1 MFWCEIRNFVRT
13 FLRRRNAANDSVQT
27 DVAGA
32 ARARRRIIQLEHAKK
47 RRSLLHCQEITR
59 PGGRRTSLM
68 VITSGT
74 PAGPDPNH
82 SMSVATEPT
91 DPELLD
97 RMASGDREAL
107 AIVFRRHHGT
117 VYRFSRQMLGSNEAA
132 EDVTQDVFVALT
144 KNAGRYN
151 PAVASLSTYLYGIAR
166 NLVLQRYKRSRA
178 RLEVNIDAVAGDDA
192 AAFATSSDPTE
203 TLARAHATQQLR
215 RAILRLPVHYREVVV
230 LCELNG
236 LSYEEAAKI
245 AGCPVGTVRS
255 RLNRARQM
263 LIDRCKVLLASDRAP
278 ERAESREQKAETEG
292 MKRWLIPTKN
302 NC

>member
-1 MFWCEIRNFVRT
+1 M
-13 FLRRRNAANDSVQT
+13 AATPTELLPRHNLT
-27 DVAGA
+27 
-32 ARARRRIIQLEHAKK
+32 
-47 RRSLLHCQEITR
+47 RSRQQQRQR
-59 PGGRRTSLM
+59 PGRLRLECDGSAALRSSRDAHQIRTRQKRTSLRGDYQTKPPPNESDGD
-68 VITSGT
+68 ISGT
-74 PAGPDPNH
+74 PAGPEPNH
-82 SMSVATEPT
+82 SMSVTTDPT
-91 DPELLD
+91 DSELLD

-117 VYRFSRQMLGSNEAA
+117 VYRFSRQMLGSKEAA

-144 KNAGRYN
+144 KSAGRFN

-178 RLEVNIDAVAGDDA
+178 RVEVNIDAVAGDDE
-192 AAFATSSDPTE
+192 AAFATISDPTE
-203 TLARAHATQQLR
+203 TLAQAHAMQQLR

-236 LSYEEAAKI
+236 LSYEEAAAI

-263 LIDRCKVLLASDRAP
+263 LIERCKALLAP
-278 ERAESREQKAETEG
+278 ERAKSTEPRAQTEG
-292 MKRWLIPTKN
+292 TKRWLIPTKN